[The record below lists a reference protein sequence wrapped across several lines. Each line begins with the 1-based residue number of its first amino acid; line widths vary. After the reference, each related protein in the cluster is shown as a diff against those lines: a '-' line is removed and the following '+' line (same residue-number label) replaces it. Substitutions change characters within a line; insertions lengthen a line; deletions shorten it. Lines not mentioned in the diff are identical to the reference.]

1 MNLYAA
7 LFLFA
12 LIILVYW
19 VIAELFTILFR
30 FTGLPDEKARFQV
43 LSLLTGTGFTTH
55 ESEMIL
61 STRRRRRLARVTILF
76 GYVFNLTVVTSF
88 INVFLSLRLSQ
99 VEHELLAFLIPLAA
113 LALIFAGIRI
123 PRVRIA
129 MDRRLERLADRYF
142 GVELG
147 NTVMLMDHIGSSE
160 IAQVTVR
167 QLPEQMRDKPLSE
180 LDLRQSGLM
189 VLLIEHGGEP
199 EPAVGSSVL
208 RDGDRLTV
216 FGNYTAICRVFRA
229 KERFSDD

>member
-61 STRRRRRLARVTILF
+61 STRRRRMLARVTILF
-76 GYVFNLTVVTSF
+76 GYVFNLTVVTTF

-167 QLPEQMRDKPLSE
+167 QLPETLRDKPLSE
-180 LDLRQSGLM
+180 LDLRDHGLM

-199 EPAVGSSVL
+199 EPALGTSVL

-216 FGNYTAICRVFRA
+216 FGNYAAICRVFRA

>member
-76 GYVFNLTVVTSF
+76 GYVFNLTVVTTF

-167 QLPEQMRDKPLSE
+167 QLPETMRDKPLSE
-180 LDLRQSGLM
+180 LDLRDHGLM

-199 EPAVGSSVL
+199 EPALGTSVL

-216 FGNYTAICRVFRA
+216 FGNYAAICRVFRA

>member
-7 LFLFA
+7 LILFA

-88 INVFLSLRLSQ
+88 INVVLSLRLSQ

-167 QLPEQMRDKPLSE
+167 QRPETLRDKPLSE
-180 LDLRQSGLM
+180 LDLRDHGLM

-199 EPAVGSSVL
+199 EPALGTSVL

-216 FGNYTAICRVFRA
+216 FGNYAAICRVFRA

>member
-7 LFLFA
+7 LILFA

-76 GYVFNLTVVTSF
+76 GYVFNLTVVTTF

-167 QLPEQMRDKPLSE
+167 QLPETMRDKQLSE
-180 LDLRQSGLM
+180 LDLRDHGLM

-199 EPAVGSSVL
+199 EPALGTSVL

-216 FGNYTAICRVFRA
+216 FGNYAAICRVFRA

>member
-1 MNLYAA
+1 MNLCVA
-7 LFLFA
+7 LILFA

-76 GYVFNLTVVTSF
+76 GYVFNLTVVTTF

-167 QLPEQMRDKPLSE
+167 QLPETMRDKQRSE
-180 LDLRQSGLM
+180 LDLRDHGLM

-199 EPAVGSSVL
+199 EPALGTSVL

-216 FGNYTAICRVFRA
+216 FGNYAAICRVFRA

>member
-1 MNLYAA
+1 MNLYVA
-7 LFLFA
+7 LILFA

-61 STRRRRRLARVTILF
+61 STRRRRMLARVTILF
-76 GYVFNLTVVTSF
+76 GYVFNLTVVTTF
-88 INVFLSLRLSQ
+88 INVFLSLRLRQ

-167 QLPEQMRDKPLSE
+167 QLPETLRDKPLSE
-180 LDLRQSGLM
+180 LDLRDHGLM

-199 EPAVGSSVL
+199 EPALGTSVL

-216 FGNYTAICRVFRA
+216 FGNYAAICRVFRA

>member
-76 GYVFNLTVVTSF
+76 GYVFNLTVVTTF

-167 QLPEQMRDKPLSE
+167 QLPETMRDKQLSE
-180 LDLRQSGLM
+180 LDLRDHGLM

-199 EPAVGSSVL
+199 EPALGTSVL

-216 FGNYTAICRVFRA
+216 FGNYAAICRVFRA

>member
-1 MNLYAA
+1 MNLYVA
-7 LFLFA
+7 LILFA

-88 INVFLSLRLSQ
+88 INVVLSLR
-99 VEHELLAFLIPLAA
+99 
-113 LALIFAGIRI
+113 RI

-129 MDRRLERLADRYF
+129 MDRRLERLANRYF

-147 NTVMLMDHIGSSE
+147 NTVMLMDYIGTSA
-160 IAQVTVR
+160 IAQVSLR
-167 QLPEQMRDKPLSE
+167 QLPETLRDKPLSE